1 MTQPVKDDLY
11 AYNAKLLEYNVNGGK
26 LTRGLTVVHC
36 VVIMKDGKTPPEL
49 LQKTEMLGWCC
60 EILQGLLLVA
70 DDIMDSS
77 ETRRHKPCWYRLLE
91 IGTPNAINDTLG
103 LFCLMMRLV
112 DKYFGKEPSFHRI
125 TTLIAENVQKTV
137 FGQYLDTN
145 IKPPEAAELDLTR
158 YTMDR
163 YRATVL
169 HKTAYYSFYLP
180 LALGM
185 TASGV
190 TEEYAFQYAKEFSV
204 EIGEYFQIQD
214 DYLDCYGD
222 PEVIGKIGTDIEEGK
237 CSWLAC
243 KVRSGLSIETS
254 LSL

>member
-1 MTQPVKDDLY
+1 
-11 AYNAKLLEYNVNGGK
+11 
-26 LTRGLTVVHC
+26 
-36 VVIMKDGKTPPEL
+36 
-49 LQKTEMLGWCC
+49 
-60 EILQGLLLVA
+60 
-70 DDIMDSS
+70 
-77 ETRRHKPCWYRLLE
+77 
-91 IGTPNAINDTLG
+91 
-103 LFCLMMRLV
+103 
-112 DKYFGKEPSFHRI
+112 
-125 TTLIAENVQKTV
+125 
-137 FGQYLDTN
+137 
-145 IKPPEAAELDLTR
+145 
-158 YTMDR
+158 MDR

-243 KVRSGLSIETS
+243 KFLDASPPPEDLALFRKHYGVRACAPGTSGSAKDIVKGLYTKYDLPNIFEEFEKSAYKSLTEFVKKIESTKSNGSTNWVQLSKSFSWVMHTTVFRKR
-254 LSL
+254 